1 MGYRKAVLKCIKG
14 CRQEE
19 VNKPYSHIPN
29 KNRDCLRGS
38 QGSLGQTSGM
48 TDKTVIILQKTNKWT
63 KKTQPKTPQQS
74 GDKHG
79 FLNTTHGAV
88 CLRSSLFAYL
98 EACIPV
104 SFCRHLA
111 WQIGNNLFSWALWQR
126 NAHLRILANPL
137 CHGIRINWRREKAG
151 LKGYGMQQ

>member
-14 CRQEE
+14 CHQE

-48 TDKTVIILQKTNKWT
+48 TDKTVIILQKTNKRT
-63 KKTQPKTPQQS
+63 KKPNPKHHSSQEISTV
-74 GDKHG
+74 
-79 FLNTTHGAV
+79 FLIQHMVLYVSEALCFT
-88 CLRSSLFAYL
+88 YL